1 MSIVEAE
8 QDPLAAATQAPH
20 FDILVVEDDP
30 AAATCLGQFLGS
42 LGHAVRVC
50 NDGGTAVAEC
60 IHRQPEVAILDIG
73 LPGYD
78 GWEVAR
84 SIRRA
89 AGGRPCFIVALTG
102 FDDESDH
109 ERSRQAGINLHL
121 RKPADPELLVDLLE
135 RLARRHVDDA
145 DYARRDSNPEPAA

>member
-1 MSIVEAE
+1 MSIAE
-8 QDPLAAATQAPH
+8 RHPLNAGTQASH
-20 FDILVVEDDP
+20 FAILVVEDNP
-30 AAATCLGQFLGS
+30 AAASCLGQFLRS
-42 LGHAVRVC
+42 LGHEVRVC
-50 NDGGTAVAEC
+50 NDGGTAVAESVRR
-60 IHRQPEVAILDIG
+60 HPEVAFLDIG

-102 FDDESDH
+102 FDDESDR

-121 RKPADPELLVDLLE
+121 RKPADPELLVDLLDK
-135 RLARRHVDDA
+135 LAHA
-145 DYARRDSNPEPAA
+145 HIEGEYARRDSNPEPAA

>member
-1 MSIVEAE
+1 MEEIV
-8 QDPLAAATQAPH
+8 
-20 FDILVVEDDP
+20 
-30 AAATCLGQFLGS
+30 
-42 LGHAVRVC
+42 
-50 NDGGTAVAEC
+50 
-60 IHRQPEVAILDIG
+60 HRPPEVAFLDIG

-78 GWEVAR
+78 GWELAKL
-84 SIRRA
+84 IRRA
-89 AGGRPCFIVALTG
+89 CGRPCFIVAITG